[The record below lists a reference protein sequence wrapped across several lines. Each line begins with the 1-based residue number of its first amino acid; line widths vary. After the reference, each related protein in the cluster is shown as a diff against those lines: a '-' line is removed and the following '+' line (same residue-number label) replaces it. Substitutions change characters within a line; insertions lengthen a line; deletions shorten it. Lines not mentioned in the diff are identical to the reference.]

1 MHGAKRNES
10 QDHNKREIE
19 FIEET
24 HTYLVDG
31 VIRPSVTQIMAT
43 VSKEYFS
50 RINEAVL
57 NTARDRG
64 SRIHKAI
71 ENYELYGEIP
81 DAPETREY
89 LTSYKI
95 AKKIEKFEVEEIEMK
110 LTNGVFCGTVDQIV
124 VFKRIHPETKKEQT
138 IAGLQDIKATAK
150 INKELAELQLAGYDK
165 LLRANGMRVDL
176 HTILQIKKNG
186 YKLEITEP
194 NYELWEQVER
204 EYFMKHDPE
213 MYADEYEGLE
223 PSQWQADHG
232 HI

>member
-1 MHGAKRNES
+1 MHGAKRNKS

-64 SRIHKAI
+64 SRIHKAV
-71 ENYELYGEIP
+71 EEYELYGLIP
-81 DAPETREY
+81 ESVETKEY

-110 LTNGVFCGTVDQIV
+110 LTNGLFCGTVDQIV
-124 VFKRIHPETKKEQT
+124 VFKQINPETGEERT
-138 IAGLQDIKATAK
+138 IVGLQDLKATAK

-165 LLRANGMRVDL
+165 LLRENGMWVEK
-176 HTILQIKKNG
+176 HTILQLKKSG
-186 YKLEITEP
+186 YKLEVIKP
-194 NYELWEQVER
+194 NHGLWEQIER